1 MNKIK
6 IAALVVFLVCC
17 VVLIRAQNAQ
27 VTNQAGAPFPTIQY
41 QPTTFNADTQTSDM
55 VSKNVYRGNV
65 EIRTPGIIV
74 RADEAIHDVK
84 TGQVELRGTIT
95 ATIVPLKPIWPEAQK

>member
-6 IAALVVFLVCC
+6 IAVLVVFVIGCG
-17 VVLIRAQNAQ
+17 VLINGQNTQ
-27 VTNQAGAPFPTIQY
+27 VTNQAGAPFPLIQY
-41 QPTTFNADTQTSDM
+41 QSPTFTADTETTDKI
-55 VSKNVYRGNV
+55 SKNFYRGNV

-84 TGQVELRGTIT
+84 TGQVELRGTVI
-95 ATIVPLKPIWPEAQK
+95 ATMVPFKMSWPEGQQ